1 MKRSEQPGLSLPKNQ
16 DPDWVLDRKRPRRP
30 LLLWLSAL
38 WLVGLGGADLWRGVT
53 LWQMRHLLAA
63 LGSSLSPFVSAFLAT
78 GWALS
83 ASALLPAAVGL
94 WLRHEWARHTA
105 RAALVAHFSL
115 TQVYTWAFVRTGLLW
130 ERRWSTLALGLLA
143 TGLGLA
149 ALTWPLSRRWLGLRT
164 TRKPSTMT

>member
-1 MKRSEQPGLSLPKNQ
+1 LGAF
-16 DPDWVLDRKRPRRP
+16 W
-30 LLLWLSAL
+30 LL
-38 WLVGLGGADLWRGVT
+38 GLGGADLWRSVT

-63 LGSSLSPFVSAFLAT
+63 LGSSLSPFASAFLAT

-83 ASALLPAAVGL
+83 ALALLAAAVGL
-94 WLRHEWARHTA
+94 WLRREWARHTA
-105 RAALVAHFSL
+105 RAAILAHFCL

-149 ALTWPLSRRWLGLRT
+149 ALTWPVSRRWLGLRT
-164 TRKPSTMT
+164 TGKPSTMT